1 MLGSMPKY
9 IFKKT
14 QTHKYSGR
22 TLKEFDP
29 IKYKKWAEY
38 PPTSWK
44 EKNRQAS
51 TWSLNCIAAASQP
64 ALYIFAFRKRRIKN
78 RTCICAWYNF
88 MGPSKTSFLSFY
100 NRNIQTKNITEF
112 VSKKEQ
118 ISGKMSAKQ
127 FLIAN
132 RSRPLSPNGK
142 ITVVYLVI
150 HSTRVVCLSFC
161 FDRTASVWILPLFVN
176 STIARWWW
184 RRNMRTRVGACANMA
199 DNLTGWRWT
208 WSGAWSF
215 ANVVS
220 TIKYSR
226 LWDVY
231 ARSTAHL

>member
-1 MLGSMPKY
+1 MSW
-9 IFKKT
+9 IT
-14 QTHKYSGR
+14 S
-22 TLKEFDP
+22 
-29 IKYKKWAEY
+29 
-38 PPTSWK
+38 TSWK
-44 EKNRQAS
+44 EKKRQAS
-51 TWSLNCIAAASQP
+51 TWSLTCIAAASHSQLCIFLLLEKDELWIVP
-64 ALYIFAFRKRRIKN
+64 AFVLDITSWVPAKLPFSHSI
-78 RTCICAWYNF
+78 IEI
-88 MGPSKTSFLSFY
+88 SKQKIS
-100 NRNIQTKNITEF
+100 TEF

-118 ISGKMSAKQ
+118 ISRKMSAKQ
-127 FLIAN
+127 FLIGN

-142 ITVVYLVI
+142 ITVFYLVI
-150 HSTRVVCLSFC
+150 HSTRVVRLSFC
-161 FDRTASVWILPLFVN
+161 FDRTASVWILPLFDN

-199 DNLTGWRWT
+199 DNLTGWRWS